1 MGRTGG
7 GVVLIVAGLVII
19 GLGIS
24 DLPLA
29 ELIGQSLFA
38 AFVGGA
44 VSAGLGAGTVSLARR
59 APAELEEGAALHE
72 SKLLGD
78 SGES

>member
-1 MGRTGG
+1 M
-7 GVVLIVAGLVII
+7 LIVAGLVVI

-29 ELIGQSLFA
+29 ELIGPSLFA

-59 APAELEEGAALHE
+59 APAEVEAGTVLHE
-72 SKLLGD
+72 SGLLGD
-78 SGES
+78 AGES